1 MVTNE
6 TPSVLQAML
15 ARLDASAAAGKAQPA
30 QAARAAQA
38 ADPVAARNV
47 DARPATAQAAETRP
61 QVRIPDGAT
70 SLDPNARRGTYLNLV
85 V

>member
-30 QAARAAQA
+30 QATRAAQA
-38 ADPVAARNV
+38 AEPAASRPL
-47 DARPATAQAAETRP
+47 DARPAAQAAESRP
-61 QVRIPDGAT
+61 QVRIPNDAT

>member
-1 MVTNE
+1 MVTSE

-30 QAARAAQA
+30 QAPRATQA

-47 DARPATAQAAETRP
+47 NARPAAQAVESRP
-61 QVRIPDGAT
+61 QVRIPDDAT